1 VNLEFGRVQAATD
14 MLGTFGVEEG
24 CYIRDQFSDTS
35 STLRPYPRVPSVNYR
50 FHSAP
55 TFEVTVLIGA
65 HRALPD
71 HRALWILGG

>member
-1 VNLEFGRVQAATD
+1 MKLESKSATDVLSSFRFGGRVIS
-14 MLGTFGVEEG
+14 MRLVW
-24 CYIRDQFSDTS
+24 RDWLSLQYGSAVLS
-35 STLRPYPRVPSVNYR
+35 ANYR

-71 HRALWILGG
+71 HRAL